1 MNTGQR
7 TADEDED
14 EDEDEK
20 CSARETEKPR
30 NRETEK
36 PILDETPARTRP
48 MWYRTKFNEVW

>member
-1 MNTGQR
+1 VNTGQR
-7 TADEDED
+7 TADED

>member
-20 CSARETEKPR
+20 CSARETK
-30 NRETEK
+30 K

-48 MWYRTKFNEVW
+48 MGYRTKFNEVW